1 MAADFLF
8 TFSYLTG
15 MFIQSNLQTMSITSD
30 LSVTFIYIALTMQIA
45 TLTCFLF
52 INVIEATIG
61 NMLTP

>member
-45 TLTCFLF
+45 TMTFFLF
-52 INVIEATIG
+52 INVI
-61 NMLTP
+61 